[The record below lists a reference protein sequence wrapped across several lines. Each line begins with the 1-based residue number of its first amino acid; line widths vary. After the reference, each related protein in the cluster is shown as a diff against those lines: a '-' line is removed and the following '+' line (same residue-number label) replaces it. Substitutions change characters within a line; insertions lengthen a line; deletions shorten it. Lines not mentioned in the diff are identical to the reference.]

1 MSVRS
6 RIIIILVTFIFSS
19 SIRGQKVGLVLS
31 GGGAQALSHI
41 GVIKAL
47 EERHINIDYVVGTSM
62 GSVIGAM
69 YASGMTVAEMEA
81 YVTSDAYREMS
92 EGIIDVQYQY
102 LFHQP
107 PADASMISIRLG
119 GGESVRRS
127 IPTHLISPEI
137 MDWETMEGF
146 SAANYRCREN
156 FDSLM
161 IPFRCLASD
170 VETKQ
175 SVVFQSGSLSQAV
188 RASMTYPFY
197 IPAISV
203 DGKLMFDGGIYNN
216 FPLDVMYQTFMPDII
231 IGSNVSGVIAQP
243 KEDDFFSQIE
253 SLIVYREAN
262 HHPCPESIEIRPD
275 VSAFGTFTFS
285 NAADIIQKGYVAAQE
300 QLSFW
305 METHGSIAL
314 HSSRILEERRKD
326 FLAKPIPDEITKIE
340 IEGLEDGE
348 SSRMVKGIT
357 AGLTKVDFSQLEKR
371 YYALWRD
378 QRINKVFPISSSD
391 TSANQ
396 NDGYLLKLKIKK
408 ELPTL
413 VTIGGNFSSRA
424 INTGMIAL
432 QYHPFKNRDVA
443 LYGNSYFG
451 KFYGSVLI
459 GGSWAS
465 ESFRF
470 PASIATEFIQNRWD
484 YYRSVSAFF
493 EDVKP
498 SFVLVN
504 EMLFQAKFKLSTSQH
519 SLIQFQSAYTHQY
532 DKYYQTR
539 QFLSVDTAD
548 VTEFDGWIHRL
559 SWEYN
564 TLSRKQYA
572 SEGSLV
578 KVGVK
583 NVYGR
588 ESSIPGSTSVLRD
601 TSSLWHNWIDV
612 KLTGIKY
619 WRVTRNI
626 AWLTQVGGGWSNQG
640 AFNNYIATIM
650 QMAQYNAIPE
660 ASTFFMPQF
669 RGLFYTTTGLGMVLS
684 WRNRFDVRLEYHRMD
699 NWKRYLSDSFNKAKL
714 EYEVEEN
721 SQLSGCLVFHT
732 PFGPLSFQLNYLE
745 RNTQPISALFHFGYI
760 LFNDSPRN

>member
-1 MSVRS
+1 MSVLL
-6 RIIIILVTFIFSS
+6 RIIILLFGFIFSS
-19 SIRGQKVGLVLS
+19 SIQGQKVGLVLS

-41 GVIKAL
+41 GVIKAI

-62 GSVIGAM
+62 GSIIGAM

-81 YVTSDAYREMS
+81 YVTSDEYREMS
-92 EGIIDVQYQY
+92 EGIIDIQYQY

-107 PADASMISIRLG
+107 PADASMLSIRLG
-119 GGESVRRS
+119 GEETVRRS

-137 MDWETMEGF
+137 MDWESMKGF
-146 SAANYRCREN
+146 SAANYRCHEN

-175 SVVFQSGSLSQAV
+175 TVVFQSGSLSQAV

-216 FPLDVMYQTFMPDII
+216 FPLDVMYQSFMPDII

-253 SLIVYREAN
+253 SLIVYREVN

-300 QLSFW
+300 QLTFW
-305 METHGSIAL
+305 IETHGAIVL
-314 HSSRILEERRKD
+314 HNSRILEEKRRE
-326 FLAKPIPDEITKIE
+326 FLAKPIPEKITKIE
-340 IEGLEDGE
+340 IEGLEERE
-348 SSRMVKGIT
+348 SSRIAKGIT
-357 AGLTKVDFSQLEKR
+357 AGLSKVDFNQLEKR

-378 QRINKVFPISSSD
+378 QRINKVFPISSTD
-391 TSANQ
+391 TSLKGS
-396 NDGYLLKLKIKK
+396 DGYVLRLKIKK
-408 ELPTL
+408 EMPALA
-413 VTIGGNFSSRA
+413 TIGGNFSSRA

-432 QYHPFKNRDVA
+432 QYQPLKNRDA
-443 LYGNSYFG
+443 SLYANSYFG
-451 KFYGSVLI
+451 RFYGSALI
-459 GGSWAS
+459 GVSWATK
-465 ESFRF
+465 SFRF
-470 PASIATEFIQNRWD
+470 PTAISAEFIQNRWD

-504 EMLFQAKFKLSTSQH
+504 ERFFQARFKLSTSQH
-519 SLIQFQSAYTHQY
+519 SLIQFQSSFTHQY

-548 VTEFDGWIHRL
+548 VTEFDGWIHRF
-559 SWEYN
+559 SWEFN

-572 SEGSLV
+572 SEGTLV
-578 KVGVK
+578 KLGIK

-588 ESSIPGSTSVLRD
+588 ESSIPGSTSLIRD
-601 TSSLWHNWIDV
+601 TTSLWHNWLDV
-612 KLTGIKY
+612 KFTGLKY
-619 WRVTRNI
+619 WKMTKNI
-626 AWLTQVGGGWSNQG
+626 SWLTQMGGGWSNQE
-640 AFNNYIATIM
+640 AFNNYVATIM
-650 QMAQYNAIPE
+650 QMSQYNAIPE

-669 RGLFYTTTGLGMVLS
+669 RGLFYTTTGLGVVFG
-684 WRNRFDVRLEYHRMD
+684 WRNRFDVRFEYHRMD
-699 NWKRYLSDSFNKAKL
+699 NWKRYLSDASNKAKL
-714 EYEVEEN
+714 EFGVEEN
-721 SQLSGCLVFHT
+721 TQLSGSIVFHT
-732 PFGPLSFQLNYLE
+732 PVGPLSFQLNYLE